1 MVTEAVRGGCRKAKA
16 CEALGLSLRTV
27 ERWERGAIEDRR
39 RGSRVAPAN
48 RLSED
53 ERDQVLAVLNAPVY
67 RDKSPNQ
74 IVPLLA
80 DQGEYVAS
88 EATMYRILKQ
98 EKQLAHRQRSAPVRR
113 YEAVARTASGPNQ
126 VWSWDITWLRTPV
139 RGMFHYLYLI
149 VDLYSRK
156 IVAWSVHEEESA
168 ELASALASEA
178 CYLEE

>member
-67 RDKSPNQ
+67 RDKTVVGLDAALDEGAPAVQTDRPDN
-74 IVPLLA
+74 
-80 DQGEYVAS
+80 
-88 EATMYRILKQ
+88 ILT
-98 EKQLAHRQRSAPVRR
+98 ST
-113 YEAVARTASGPNQ
+113 ARPRLDT
-126 VWSWDITWLRTPV
+126 
-139 RGMFHYLYLI
+139 
-149 VDLYSRK
+149 
-156 IVAWSVHEEESA
+156 
-168 ELASALASEA
+168 
-178 CYLEE
+178 